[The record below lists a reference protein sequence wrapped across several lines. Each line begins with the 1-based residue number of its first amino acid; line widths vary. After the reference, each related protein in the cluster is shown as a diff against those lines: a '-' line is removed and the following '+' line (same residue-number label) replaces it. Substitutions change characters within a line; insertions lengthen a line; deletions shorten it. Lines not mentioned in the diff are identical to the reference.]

1 MAGSVTAAGSIQDVR
16 AGGAVTANLSVGVG
30 TPGVTQYDSGLAS
43 QSPPNTPTADW
54 LAGALQAADEYLA
67 GVVAGLEG
75 YRAEIDA
82 WAADVASAKSEVAQG
97 VSDAKAE
104 AQAAEAELESGLS
117 GAVAD
122 LEAARG
128 ELAAALSGEV
138 SAQGVAAAAAKAEAA
153 QALRDALSVAK
164 QEHTDAKEAI
174 AQAAKQARATLD
186 AAIESARG
194 ELRSSVE
201 QSLADLAGLRTKLGT
216 ERGEDVKARDEA
228 RTRYEQSRSELV
240 DRLTQEGG
248 GGAYWDATVQAKV
261 DDTLDYVQIGL
272 AIVGL
277 IPGPGTVS
285 SAASLFIDLWRGHY
299 LSAVLD
305 GVGVVP
311 VVGSAAN
318 ALKLTRFGVKAWSRL
333 AAASRVASAMKRLRD
348 FKRTLALA
356 AQSGTLRSRASYYA
370 YDFVFCKVLRLAC
383 FTAGTPVECEFGSV
397 VIEDITRGTRVWSRG
412 EFDAEGAVELKVVE
426 EVFERFASVMRV
438 KLAGGV
444 EFGTTHE
451 HPFWVAGKGWVVA
464 RELAA
469 GDKLVGRDGGEV
481 AVEGVSET
489 GEWARVY
496 NFRVADHHTYF
507 VGGQE
512 WGCSVWTH
520 NSYATLADR
529 LAAVA
534 KRTPADLA
542 ERNRVLSLIL
552 KARRQGDPEV
562 ARLIGRLE
570 RAGVRIK
577 DTNHVIGKSLFG
589 RKSLPRLTLCE
600 NPTRPT

>member
-1 MAGSVTAAGSIQDVR
+1 MWAVGNLTGDYAAGRDVGSLFAYGSIDAAVSALGSYADPDTGVASGGSVGSVAARGSVAGSVTAAGSIQDVR

-82 WAADVASAKSEVAQG
+82 WAADVASAKSEVGQG

-104 AQAAEAELESGLS
+104 AQAAEAELESGLA

-186 AAIESARG
+186 AAIESAHG

-305 GVGVVP
+305 GVGLVP
-311 VVGSAAN
+311 LVGSAAS
-318 ALKLTRFGVKAWSRL
+318 ALKLTRFGAKAWSRF
-333 AAASRVASAMKRLRD
+333 AAATRITAAVKRLRD

-383 FTAGTPVECEFGSV
+383 FTAGTPVRLEVGSKAIEQLRSVAEYGGGCDWVLARDEHDAAGV
-397 VIEDITRGTRVWSRG
+397 VRPRRVLQCFVRVSPIL
-412 EFDAEGAVELKVVE
+412 EVV
-426 EVFERFASVMRV
+426 
-438 KLAGGV
+438 AGGRV
-444 EFGTTHE
+444 IGTTGE
-451 HPFWVAGKGWVVA
+451 HPFWVVDKGWV
-464 RELAA
+464 AA
-469 GDKLVGRDGGEV
+469 GSLEVGDVLGGSGENGVRVESVRDTGRVETV
-481 AVEGVSET
+481 YNVEVEG
-489 GEWARVY
+489 
-496 NFRVADHHTYF
+496 DHTYF
-507 VGGQE
+507 VGDETE
-512 WGCSVWTH
+512 WGFDVWLH
-520 NSYATLADR
+520 NASPYELA
-529 LAAVA
+529 V
-534 KRTPADLA
+534 
-542 ERNRVLSLIL
+542 S
-552 KARRQGDPEV
+552 
-562 ARLIGRLE
+562 
-570 RAGVRIK
+570 
-577 DTNHVIGKSLFG
+577 KS
-589 RKSLPRLTLCE
+589 K
-600 NPTRPT
+600 